1 MKKEKNF
8 SEKIFSEKIEPSDK
22 KALENLSDDEILQ
35 GFKDADTRIVREYY
49 YGYCRVAY
57 CIYDKRY
64 DLQHKPGMDFF
75 SLAHEYY
82 LYLCEHGFKPLED
95 RKPSMSLKTWMVNGF
110 RFLLL
115 DKLKEVVKEHRFE
128 SFEAR
133 QESRKMQF
141 DVTDNQFEHDL
152 YQTIEDIGNFYYGRD
167 SKNSIILKM
176 LYIEGFRGKDVA
188 AQLGISH
195 SAVTQRCQKMMHD
208 VVIPYFKRY
217 FDASEYGSYLSF
229 ADEDA
234 SVSSAPKMSMPRMK
248 ASGMSS
254 MQEKCSMP
262 RMMAEYMCCEKSADK
277 DNNIFNNKKNMEDMK
292 KGRITPRWID
302 SLKENEIFVFG
313 SNLAGMHGGGAAR
326 IARLHFGAV
335 MGKGV
340 GLQGQSYA
348 IPTMQG
354 GVETIRP
361 YVEEFIIFAH
371 QHPELHF
378 LVTPI
383 GCGIAGFEAEDIA
396 PLFKSAKEMKNISLP
411 ESFWE
416 VIE

>member
-1 MKKEKNF
+1 MGKEKDF
-8 SEKIFSEKIEPSDK
+8 SRNAEASEESKSYK
-22 KALENLSDDEILQ
+22 KSGFAQLSDDEILQ
-35 GFKDADTRIVREYY
+35 GFKDADARIVREYY

-64 DLQHKPGMDFF
+64 DLQSKPGMDFY

-82 LYLCEHGFKPLED
+82 LYLCEHDFKPLED

-133 QESRKMQF
+133 QESRKMKF
-141 DVTDNQFEHDL
+141 DVSDNQFEHEL
-152 YQTIEDIGNFYYGRD
+152 YQTIEEIGNLYYGRD

-188 AQLGISH
+188 MQLGMTA

-229 ADEDA
+229 GDEDA
-234 SVSSAPKMSMPRMK
+234 SVSNAPKMSMPRM
-248 ASGMSS
+248 S
-254 MQEKCSMP
+254 SMP
-262 RMMAEYMCCEKSADK
+262 RMMAECMCCEEATDNS
-277 DNNIFNNKKNMEDMK
+277 NNIFNNKNNMEDMK
-292 KGRITPRWID
+292 KGRITPHWID

-361 YVEEFIIFAH
+361 YVNDFLDFTKH
-371 QHPELHF
+371 HPEMQF

-396 PLFKSAKEMKNISLP
+396 PLFESAKEMKNISLP